1 MTDERPRA
9 TQVAPSPDTPGEPL
23 PADVSPPAGGSRIG
37 RVLRVQETGIVLV
50 LVVIVALVA
59 VGHPRFV
66 SSQSLTNLGQQ
77 SAFFG
82 IMALGVV
89 FLLAMRELDLSVG
102 SNYSVCTIV
111 TAVLAR
117 DGLNPWLAAVLGV
130 LLGAALGALNG
141 ALANRFK
148 LPVIIISL
156 GTLSAY
162 RGITQVVSHSS
173 PVGGQPVE
181 SSFYRWLGATPFGIP
196 SIIYLFVVLCALL
209 TFVFRST
216 RFGYAV
222 RAVGSNEE
230 AARLTG
236 YPIARVRLIV
246 LTLLGALSGL
256 SGVFT
261 LAYFGAADPG
271 VGTGYELTVIAA
283 AIIGGT
289 GLAGGAGSVP
299 GALIGALLISV
310 IVGGLTQL
318 GVPADWGQLVTGGVI
333 VIAVGFDAVVRR
345 RNRAG
350 ARA

>member
-1 MTDERPRA
+1 MTSDIHRGSGSAPVTASAAA
-9 TQVAPSPDTPGEPL
+9 TGGATGG
-23 PADVSPPAGGSRIG
+23 PASYLKR
-37 RVLRVQETGIVLV
+37 LLHVQETGIVVV
-50 LVVIVALVA
+50 LILIVALVA
-59 VGHPRFV
+59 LGHPRFV
-66 SSQSLTNLGQQ
+66 SSQSLTNLTQQ

-102 SNYSVCTIV
+102 SNYSVCTIA

-117 DGLNPWLAAVLGV
+117 DGLNPWVAAVAGI
-130 LLGAALGALNG
+130 LLGAALGAVNAL
-141 ALANRFK
+141 LANRFK

-162 RGITQVVSHSS
+162 RGLTQVVSHSS
-173 PVGGQPVE
+173 PIGGQPVD
-181 SSFYRWLGATPFGIP
+181 SSFYRWVGATHLGLPTVVYVF
-196 SIIYLFVVLCALL
+196 FVLCGVL

-236 YPIARVRLIV
+236 YPIARVRLTV
-246 LTLLGALSGL
+246 LTLVGALCGL
-256 SGVFT
+256 SGVCT

-310 IVGGLTQL
+310 IAGALTQV
-318 GVPADWGQLVTGGVI
+318 GVPADWGQFVTGVVI
-333 VIAVGFDAVVRR
+333 VTAVGFDALVRR
-345 RNRAG
+345 RTRAG
-350 ARA
+350 VRA